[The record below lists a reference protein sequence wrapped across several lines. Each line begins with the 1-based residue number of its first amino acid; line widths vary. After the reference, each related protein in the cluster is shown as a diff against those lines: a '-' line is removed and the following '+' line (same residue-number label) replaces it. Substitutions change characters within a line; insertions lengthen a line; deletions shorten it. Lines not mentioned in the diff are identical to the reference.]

1 MNDNI
6 KYSKDLEW
14 LKPFVDSAHKLVN
27 LDAIKSIRS
36 YKVKAGLKEQTY
48 GSIIKTVNGECRINI
63 NPYVWNKKK
72 KKYIGETMSVVL
84 DTLAHELS
92 HIKHFNHNYK
102 HFRTQSLIL
111 LKFSGIIK
119 KLKIEDTSKRFNN

>member
-1 MNDNI
+1 MKQI

-14 LKPFVDSAHKLVN
+14 LKPFVESAGKLVN
-27 LDAIKSIRS
+27 INSIKSIRS
-36 YKVKAGLKEQTY
+36 YKVAPGLKEQAY
-48 GSIIKTVNGECRINI
+48 GSIIKTSDGKCRINI
-63 NPYVWNKKK
+63 NPYSYNENTE
-72 KKYIGETMSVVL
+72 KYNGITMSVVL

-92 HIKHFNHNYK
+92 HIKYFKHTYK

-119 KLKIEDTSKRFNN
+119 KLRIDDTSKAFNN